1 MREDVVAGVR
11 TPRDL
16 AELAELIPA
25 VHAQLIEILRTL
37 EAHYNDMQ
45 DVEFTVE
52 RGQLYLLQTRAAKRP
67 AQAAIRLAVDA
78 VDEGLLTREQALKT
92 VDAGALGAS
101 LHPTFV
107 RDEGYHVLAR
117 GVPASPGAAC

>member
-1 MREDVVAGVR
+1 VNAQGEDVVAGVR

-52 RGQLYLLQTRAAKRP
+52 VGQLYLLQTRAAKRP
-67 AQAAIRLAVDA
+67 AQAAVRFAVDA

-92 VDAGALGAS
+92 VDA
-101 LHPTFV
+101 
-107 RDEGYHVLAR
+107 
-117 GVPASPGAAC
+117 